1 MFDEI
6 VAALQRAFPD
16 MDLSQI
22 NENTRLVD
30 DLGFDSLATIMLSME
45 LEETFN
51 FRFDEFIKFETAGD
65 VCKYIESRKNG

>member
-1 MFDEI
+1 MFEEI
-6 VAALQRAFPD
+6 VEVLKRAFPD

-22 NENTRLVD
+22 TEDTRLVD

-51 FRFDEFIKFETAGD
+51 FRFDEFVRFETAGD
-65 VCKYIESRKNG
+65 VAKYIESRVK